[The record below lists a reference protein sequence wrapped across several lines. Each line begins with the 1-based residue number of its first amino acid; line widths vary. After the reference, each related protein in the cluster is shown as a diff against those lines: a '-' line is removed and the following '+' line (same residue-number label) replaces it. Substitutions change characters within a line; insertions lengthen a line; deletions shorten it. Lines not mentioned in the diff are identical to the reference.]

1 MLNIFVEKYFES
13 LKCCLDPSLSCMLDC
28 IHICVFPFLKN
39 YFKAN
44 STDPWHLSILGLS
57 VELFSFFLLQSRHL
71 SIARWIDWESF
82 CPLDSFLTNP
92 RSIELPFALDTCSID
107 ASIEPFKARQILD
120 TSQSIEIYWWL
131 YKGRSH
137 FLISFLSI
145 SLNLSSLFTPQK
157 LSHSLLTSSSRI
169 FQAYSSFWDRFWRFD
184 LKNFM
189 HCISWA
195 L

>member
-1 MLNIFVEKYFES
+1 
-13 LKCCLDPSLSCMLDC
+13 MLDC

-120 TSQSIEIYWWL
+120 TSQSIEIYWGL

-145 SLNLSSLFTPQK
+145 SLDLSSLLTPQK

-169 FQAYSSFWDRFWRFD
+169 LQAYSSFSSLGRFQIPHFHA
-184 LKNFM
+184 F
-189 HCISWA
+189 HASCISNSSSSCISCFIQVFWDFCKI
-195 L
+195 